1 MLPDGSNHGY
11 GQGNGS
17 LMCINQRCSYRNHL
31 PIYYIDENIYDL
43 KPTLLF
49 ATVDKFAQLNRS
61 DAQRLLNPDN
71 GIDAPDLIIQDELH
85 LLVGALGS
93 IVGLFES
100 VVEALISRNGRR
112 PKIIASTATTRNTN
126 NLIKNLYNR
135 EVAVFP
141 PQGLNY
147 NDNYFSHIV
156 PGATRRHIGMMPS
169 GIQVQTWQKYVLLLF
184 CFYQGLRSLKK
195 RLKTEALTGQM
206 MMML

>member
-1 MLPDGSNHGY
+1 MSLDGTIHGY
-11 GQGNGS
+11 YQGNGS
-17 LMCINQRCSYRNHL
+17 LMCINQRCSYCEHL
-31 PIYYIDENIYDL
+31 PIYYIDENIYNRR
-43 KPTLLF
+43 PTLLF
-49 ATVDKFAQLNRS
+49 ATVDKFAQLNRP
-61 DAQRLLNPDN
+61 DAQHLLNPDN

-126 NLIKNLYNR
+126 NLIANLYNR

-147 NDNYFSHIV
+147 NDNYFLI
-156 PGATRRHIGMMPS
+156 
-169 GIQVQTWQKYVLLLF
+169 LF
-184 CFYQGLRSLKK
+184 P
-195 RLKTEALTGQM
+195 EPHVVI
-206 MMML
+206 